1 MSKTKVFSMHLLLL
15 VLLVSSCSRKEET
28 LYEPGKGGVRI
39 DLTTELPATRAEL
52 DTVAN
57 PLNVD
62 DFKVEII
69 NSKGVIFK
77 RWNTYAEY
85 KSGEN
90 AAFHM
95 NAGGPYTLRATY
107 GDSLASGWS
116 AWFFKGESTFTVP
129 AQDVVSVSAVCR
141 MANIKVA
148 VAYGEDM
155 TTDYKE
161 YKTTVT
167 SRRGSLVFDMAHKDE
182 AGYMP
187 ADPLTVDVELTDHDG
202 KKWYFRNS
210 AQVQAAPGD
219 FITLNLNTK
228 AEPEQE
234 LGLSLTVDYGTNDVE
249 IPVDISTALPTE
261 APSISSL
268 EGFDAET
275 GALPSFIEGTMPE
288 AAAVNFTWDAR
299 ATLASCRLKVTSSY
313 FDEYDL
319 PKDLDLCA
327 IEDNQGELLRQHGI
341 EFPDFSKGLT
351 GQQAGI
357 EFEQF
362 AQNLAYNAD
371 AAANTHTFEI
381 TVTDNKGKSVSRT
394 VTVAPAQASKSVTV
408 QPAGMWARRAYISL
422 STDGDAQKLGVQYQK
437 QGSSAWTDPQTADAL
452 VDGGTKTLTVLG
464 LEPGTNYTFRAVYN
478 KYQSEATEV
487 FTTEVE
493 QQVGNA
499 GFEEWMAYTF
509 EFKPVTGKTTLEW
522 YRPFADESDSW
533 WDVNS
538 KKTMNG
544 DYTLVGRSQNQNVF
558 MTSGYISDG
567 VNSFETDEGNRSAVL
582 FTTHVKSTN
591 WTTTYEKTVAGEIFI
606 GKANTANGNSGGG
619 DHVSE
624 GHEFSNRPSALS
636 FAYQY
641 YPYNNETYYV
651 EVAVKDAE
659 GNVIGSVVDKNGRSS
674 NAWDT
679 KKIEIN
685 YTDRTKKA
693 AMIYISFKSSS
704 SDNPGYR
711 TTSIVMAD
719 GKSHQDCDLG
729 SILYLDDI
737 KLIYE

>member
-15 VLLVSSCSRKEET
+15 VLLVSSCSQKQET

-52 DTVAN
+52 DSVAN
-57 PLNVD
+57 PLNVE
-62 DFKVEII
+62 DFKVEIL

-116 AWFFKGESTFTVP
+116 AWFFKGEATFTVP

-219 FITLNLNTK
+219 FITLSLNTK

-299 ATLASCRLKVTSSY
+299 TTLASCRLKVTSSY
-313 FDEYDL
+313 FDESDL
-319 PKDLDLCA
+319 PKDVDLCA
-327 IEDNQGELLRQHGI
+327 IEGNQGELLRQHGI

-362 AQNLAYNAD
+362 AQNLEYNAD

-437 QGSSAWTDPQTADAL
+437 KGSSAWTDPKTEDVL

-478 KYQSEATEV
+478 KYQSKATEV

-499 GFEEWMAYTF
+499 GFEEWSEWEVDAYSFISTT
-509 EFKPVTGKTTLEW
+509 KQKTYGPW
-522 YRPFADESDSW
+522 KDESSKW
-533 WDVNS
+533 WDTNNS
-538 KKTMNG
+538 ETTSKSSTPGYLTFKCFPMVSYTQGRSGEGSKAAQIMAINVAGGNTNLISYGNAVPGRLFIGTYGGASGHQFGVRPSKMKFYYNYVPRGTDTFRCTIVIKNG
-544 DYTLVGRSQNQNVF
+544 DTEIGKGIFELTTDLSISNWPEAVVEIEYSNKELVA
-558 MTSGYISDG
+558 TSVS
-567 VNSFETDEGNRSAVL
+567 VEFL
-582 FTTHVKSTN
+582 QSTN
-591 WTTTYEKTVAGEIFI
+591 AEPPFTKDVSITYPA
-606 GKANTANGNSGGG
+606 
-619 DHVSE
+619 
-624 GHEFSNRPSALS
+624 
-636 FAYQY
+636 
-641 YPYNNETYYV
+641 
-651 EVAVKDAE
+651 
-659 GNVIGSVVDKNGRSS
+659 GNVNVHG
-674 NAWDT
+674 
-679 KKIEIN
+679 
-685 YTDRTKKA
+685 
-693 AMIYISFKSSS
+693 
-704 SDNPGYR
+704 
-711 TTSIVMAD
+711 
-719 GKSHQDCDLG
+719 G
-729 SILYLDDI
+729 SILTVDDI
-737 KLIYE
+737 ELIYE

>member
-15 VLLVSSCSRKEET
+15 VLLVSSCSQKQET

-39 DLTTELPATRAEL
+39 DLATELPATRADLAEGS
-52 DTVAN
+52 
-57 PLNVD
+57 LNVD
-62 DFKVEII
+62 DFKVEIL

-116 AWFFKGESTFTVP
+116 AWFFKGEATFTVP

-319 PKDLDLCA
+319 PKDVDLCA
-327 IEDNQGELLRQHGI
+327 VQGNQGELLRQHGI
-341 EFPDFSKGLT
+341 EFPNFSKGLT

-437 QGSSAWTDPQTADAL
+437 RGSSAWTDPQTADVL

-499 GFEEWMAYTF
+499 GFEEWSEWEVDAYSLISTT
-509 EFKPVTGKTTLEW
+509 KQKTYGPW
-522 YRPFADESDSW
+522 KDESSKW
-533 WDVNS
+533 WDTNNS
-538 KKTMNG
+538 ETTSKSSTPGYLTFKCFPMVSYTQGRSGEGSKAAQIMAINVAGGNTNLISYGNAVPGRLFIGTYGGASGHQFGVRPSKMKFYYNYVPRGTDTFRCTIVIKNG
-544 DYTLVGRSQNQNVF
+544 DTEIGKGIFELTTDLSISNWPEAVVEIEYSNKELVA
-558 MTSGYISDG
+558 TSVS
-567 VNSFETDEGNRSAVL
+567 VEFL
-582 FTTHVKSTN
+582 QSTN
-591 WTTTYEKTVAGEIFI
+591 AEPPFTKNVSITYPA
-606 GKANTANGNSGGG
+606 
-619 DHVSE
+619 
-624 GHEFSNRPSALS
+624 
-636 FAYQY
+636 
-641 YPYNNETYYV
+641 
-651 EVAVKDAE
+651 
-659 GNVIGSVVDKNGRSS
+659 GNVNVHG
-674 NAWDT
+674 
-679 KKIEIN
+679 
-685 YTDRTKKA
+685 
-693 AMIYISFKSSS
+693 
-704 SDNPGYR
+704 
-711 TTSIVMAD
+711 
-719 GKSHQDCDLG
+719 G
-729 SILYLDDI
+729 SILTVDDI
-737 KLIYE
+737 ELIYE

>member
-275 GALPSFIEGTMPE
+275 GALPSFIEGIMPE

-319 PKDLDLCA
+319 PKDVDLCA
-327 IEDNQGELLRQHGI
+327 VQGNQGELLRQHGI

-437 QGSSAWTDPQTADAL
+437 QGSSAWTDPQTADVL

-464 LEPGTNYTFRAVYN
+464 LEPGTSYTFRAVYN
-478 KYQSEATEV
+478 KYQSEATED

-499 GFEEWMAYTF
+499 GFEEWTEWEVDAYIIGTTKQKTYGPWKDEASKWWDTNNSETTQKSSTPGYLTFKCFPMVSYTQGRSGEDSKAAQIMAINVAGGNTSLISYGDAVQGRLFIGSYGGASGHQFGVRPSKMKFYYNYVPRGTDTF
-509 EFKPVTGKTTLEW
+509 RCSIVIKNGDTEIGKGVFELT
-522 YRPFADESDSW
+522 SDS
-533 WDVNS
+533 S
-538 KKTMNG
+538 
-544 DYTLVGRSQNQNVF
+544 
-558 MTSGYISDG
+558 ISDWPEA
-567 VNSFETDEGNRSAVL
+567 VVEIEYSNKELVATSLSVEFLQSTSTTPPFTKNVSITYPAGN
-582 FTTHVKSTN
+582 
-591 WTTTYEKTVAGEIFI
+591 
-606 GKANTANGNSGGG
+606 ANVHG
-619 DHVSE
+619 
-624 GHEFSNRPSALS
+624 
-636 FAYQY
+636 
-641 YPYNNETYYV
+641 
-651 EVAVKDAE
+651 
-659 GNVIGSVVDKNGRSS
+659 
-674 NAWDT
+674 
-679 KKIEIN
+679 
-685 YTDRTKKA
+685 
-693 AMIYISFKSSS
+693 
-704 SDNPGYR
+704 
-711 TTSIVMAD
+711 
-719 GKSHQDCDLG
+719 G
-729 SILYLDDI
+729 SILTVDDI
-737 KLIYE
+737 ELIYE

>member
-62 DFKVEII
+62 YFKVEII

-155 TTDYKE
+155 LNDYQE

-167 SRRGSLVFDMAHKDE
+167 GRRGSLVFDMAHKDE

-210 AQVQAAPGD
+210 SQVQASPGD
-219 FITLNLNTK
+219 FITLSLNTK

-249 IPVDISTALPTE
+249 IPIDLSASLPTE

-268 EGFDAET
+268 SGFDAET

-299 ATLASCRLKVTSSY
+299 TTLASCSLKVTSAY
-313 FDEYDL
+313 FDDYDL
-319 PKDLDLCA
+319 PKEVNLCA
-327 IEDNQGELLRQHGI
+327 LEGSQGDLLRQHGI
-341 EFPDFSKGLT
+341 EFPDFSKTMTLP
-351 GQQAGI
+351 QAGI

-362 AQNLAYNAD
+362 AQKLAYNAD

-381 TVTDNKGKSVSRT
+381 TVTDAKGKSASRT
-394 VTVAPAQASKSVTV
+394 VTIAPAEASKSVTV
-408 QPAGMWARRAYISL
+408 QPAGMWARRAYLSL
-422 STDGDAQKLGVQYQK
+422 STDGDAQKLSVQYQK
-437 QGSSAWTDPQTADAL
+437 QGTSTWVSPETADAA
-452 VDGGTKTLTVLG
+452 VDGDVKTLTVLG
-464 LEPGTNYTFRAVYN
+464 LEPGTSYTFRAVYN
-478 KYQSEATEV
+478 NCQSEATEV
-487 FTTEVE
+487 FTTETE

-499 GFEEWMAYTF
+499 GFEEWTDDTF
-509 EFKPVTGKTTLEW
+509 EFSVLWNDYTIEW
-522 YRPFADESDSW
+522 YHPWGEGEKW

-538 KKTMNG
+538 KYTMPGSGYSLISLNPNRCNFPSVG
-544 DYTLVGRSQNQNVF
+544 YTLDNPKTGSKSAMVYTVWVGYSVDRV
-558 MTSGYISDG
+558 D
-567 VNSFETDEGNRSAVL
+567 RLSAGDL
-582 FTTHVKSTN
+582 
-591 WTTTYEKTVAGEIFI
+591 FI
-606 GKANTANGNSGGG
+606 GQADNNGNHS
-619 DHVSE
+619 VE
-624 GHEFSNRPSALS
+624 GHDFSSRPSAVK
-636 FAYQY
+636 FAYRY
-641 YPYNNETYYV
+641 TSHSSETFYV
-651 EVAVKDAE
+651 KAE
-659 GNVIGSVVDKNGRSS
+659 IKAADGTVIGSFECTDGGAAENWSE
-674 NAWDT
+674 
-679 KKIEIN
+679 KKIAIN
-685 YTDRTKKA
+685 YSDVNMA
-693 AMIYISFKSSS
+693 AATIFLQFKSSS
-704 SDNPGYR
+704 AQTPSYSEDVPMTIGPGNTYSTGCR
-711 TTSIVMAD
+711 I
-719 GKSHQDCDLG
+719 G
-729 SILYLDDI
+729 SILYIDDI
-737 KLIYE
+737 ELIYE

>member
-319 PKDLDLCA
+319 PKDVDLCA
-327 IEDNQGELLRQHGI
+327 VQGNQGELLRQHGI

-437 QGSSAWTDPQTADAL
+437 QGSSAWTDPQTADVL

-464 LEPGTNYTFRAVYN
+464 LEPGTSYTFRAVYN

-499 GFEEWMAYTF
+499 GFEEWTMESFKLGSVWPGNWTF
-509 EFKPVTGKTTLEW
+509 DW
-522 YRPFADESDSW
+522 YRPSSVWA
-533 WDVNS
+533 VNS
-538 KKTMNG
+538 KKTMP
-544 DYTLVGRSQNQNVF
+544 
-558 MTSGYISDG
+558 GYYSNAFLDKYST
-567 VNSFETDEGNRSAVL
+567 NFPCASYSTDKFGGEKSAVIY
-582 FTTHVKSTN
+582 TVHVKATEFDVTS
-591 WTTTYEKTVAGEIFI
+591 AGEIFI
-606 GKANTANGNSGGG
+606 GSADDKGN
-619 DHVSE
+619 HQSE
-624 GHEFSNRPSALS
+624 GCSFGSRPSAVN
-636 FAYQY
+636 FAYKFI
-641 YPYNNETYYV
+641 PNGNETYYV
-651 EVAVKDAE
+651 EIVVKDE
-659 GNVIGSVVDKNGRSS
+659 GGNTIGNVVDISGSESLS
-674 NAWDT
+674 WDER
-679 KKIEIN
+679 KININ
-685 YTDRTKKA
+685 YSDLTKKA
-693 AMIYISFKSSS
+693 NSLYIIFKSTSS
-704 SDNPGYR
+704 SNPGYSK
-711 TTSIVMAD
+711 TSMEIAGTNYD
-719 GKSHQDCDLG
+719 DCNIG
-729 SILYLDDI
+729 SKLFLDDI
-737 KLIYE
+737 ELIYE

>member
-15 VLLVSSCSRKEET
+15 VLLVSSCSQKQET

-39 DLTTELPATRAEL
+39 DLATELPATRADLAEGS
-52 DTVAN
+52 
-57 PLNVD
+57 LNVD
-62 DFKVEII
+62 DFKVEIL

-116 AWFFKGESTFTVP
+116 AWFFKGEATFTVP

-249 IPVDISTALPTE
+249 VPVDISTALPTE

-319 PKDLDLCA
+319 PKDVDLCA
-327 IEDNQGELLRQHGI
+327 VQGNQGELLRQHGI
-341 EFPDFSKGLT
+341 EFPDFSKGLA

-381 TVTDNKGKSVSRT
+381 TVTDNKDKSVSRT

-437 QGSSAWTDPQTADAL
+437 QGSSAWTDPQTADVL

-464 LEPGTNYTFRAVYN
+464 LEPGTSYTFRAVYN

-499 GFEEWMAYTF
+499 GFEEWTTETHSFVYNF
-509 EFKPVTGKTTLEW
+509 LGKHEHNIDWDLPWTN
-522 YRPFADESDSW
+522 DQW
-533 WDVNS
+533 WAVNS
-538 KKTMNG
+538 KKTMPSSTSVASDNWNWVRFPTVA
-544 DYTLVGRSQNQNVF
+544 YTTDAN
-558 MTSGYISDG
+558 SDG
-567 VNSFETDEGNRSAVL
+567 
-582 FTTHVKSTN
+582 
-591 WTTTYEKTVAGEIFI
+591 
-606 GKANTANGNSGGG
+606 
-619 DHVSE
+619 
-624 GHEFSNRPSALS
+624 
-636 FAYQY
+636 
-641 YPYNNETYYV
+641 
-651 EVAVKDAE
+651 
-659 GNVIGSVVDKNGRSS
+659 
-674 NAWDT
+674 
-679 KKIEIN
+679 
-685 YTDRTKKA
+685 KA
-693 AMIYISFKSSS
+693 AMIYSVNVGDWLTSSAIVGDRVAGELFIGTADDSGNHSSDGHDFGNRPDVMRFYFKYQPVNSETFYVRVELRSGSDVIASAERDDIGLTSSWTPMDMPLVYTDETQKATSIYIIFKS
-704 SDNPGYR
+704 
-711 TTSIVMAD
+711 TTAEKPEVTGNYNLVIRD
-719 GKSHQDCDLG
+719 GKSEKGNFG
-729 SILYLDDI
+729 SILYVDDI
-737 KLIYE
+737 ELIYE

>member
-15 VLLVSSCSRKEET
+15 VLLVSSCSQKQET

-52 DTVAN
+52 DSVAN
-57 PLNVD
+57 PLNVE
-62 DFKVEII
+62 DFKVEIL

-116 AWFFKGESTFTVP
+116 AWFFKGEATFTVP

-219 FITLNLNTK
+219 FITLSLNTK

-299 ATLASCRLKVTSSY
+299 TTLASCRLKVTSSY

-319 PKDLDLCA
+319 PKDVDLCA
-327 IEDNQGELLRQHGI
+327 IEGNQGELLRQHGI

-362 AQNLAYNAD
+362 AQNLEYNAD

-381 TVTDNKGKSVSRT
+381 TVTDNKGKSASRT
-394 VTVAPAQASKSVTV
+394 VTIAPAEASKSVKV
-408 QPAGMWARRAYISL
+408 QPAGMWARRAYLSL
-422 STDGDAQKLGVQYQK
+422 STDGDAQRLSVQYQK
-437 QGSSAWTDPQTADAL
+437 KGTSTWVSPETADAA
-452 VDGGTKTLTVLG
+452 VDGGVKTLTVLG
-464 LEPGTNYTFRAVYN
+464 LEPGTSYTFRAVYN
-478 KYQSEATEV
+478 KCQSGATEG
-487 FTTEVE
+487 FTTETE

-499 GFEEWMAYTF
+499 GFED
-509 EFKPVTGKTTLEW
+509 W
-522 YRPFADESDSW
+522 YDTVVEEDIPIYFPYLQNEQDKW
-533 WDVNS
+533 WDSNNRQTAAKEYLAYNSYKCFPTVWHVSGRGDGRAASITAVAVNGANSEIMGIGNTQGELFIGTYGGDRGHAFGSRPSRLKFFYTYTPEGSDTWQVLVQIKNGESVIAEKTAASSASAGGWTEFTVELDYSDRATKATGIYIQFLQSTSSSPNTS
-538 KKTMNG
+538 KKS
-544 DYTLVGRSQNQNVF
+544 V
-558 MTSGYISDG
+558 
-567 VNSFETDEGNRSAVL
+567 
-582 FTTHVKSTN
+582 TTP
-591 WTTTYEKTVAGEIFI
+591 AG
-606 GKANTANGNSGGG
+606 
-619 DHVSE
+619 
-624 GHEFSNRPSALS
+624 
-636 FAYQY
+636 
-641 YPYNNETYYV
+641 
-651 EVAVKDAE
+651 
-659 GNVIGSVVDKNGRSS
+659 
-674 NAWDT
+674 
-679 KKIEIN
+679 
-685 YTDRTKKA
+685 
-693 AMIYISFKSSS
+693 SFKIY
-704 SDNPGYR
+704 G
-711 TTSIVMAD
+711 
-719 GKSHQDCDLG
+719 G
-729 SILYLDDI
+729 STLTIDDI
-737 KLIYE
+737 ELIYE